1 MEEKK
6 AYKSLTIESTKYRT
20 LLNKK
25 FENRKKWVKPN
36 PKQIL
41 SYLPGTILEIY
52 VEKGDDVEEGTPL
65 FILEAMKMRN
75 KVFSHMTGKI
85 KDLNITL
92 GEIIPK
98 NKVLVEFE

>member
-1 MEEKK
+1 MDEKK
-6 AYKSLTIESTKYRT
+6 EYKNLTIESTKYNT

-41 SYLPGTILEIY
+41 SYLPGTILDIF
-52 VEKGDDVEEGTPL
+52 VEQDDEVEEGTPL
-65 FILEAMKMRN
+65 FILEAMKMKN
-75 KVFSHMTGKI
+75 KVFSHMTGRI
-85 KDLNITL
+85 KALNIKL
-92 GEIIPK
+92 GEIVPK